1 MCGQSI
7 LEPYH
12 DIGMM
17 PPLLLIAD
25 GIADGQAIDESMNQ
39 FLLESSRDFRI
50 RDQLMSRFGET
61 TDL

>member
-1 MCGQSI
+1 
-7 LEPYH
+7 
-12 DIGMM
+12 MM